1 MKKFLVFTI
10 LLFSLTFEIFSQNV
24 PGYSSTDYPPTS
36 FGKHFTHIALS
47 STNSANY
54 TTIDNP
60 ATNDKPNARLFITH
74 NWNRS
79 GSGVYNDKVSGLWYK
94 SSANKWTIFD
104 QGSNPIIENSAYD
117 IWVVDAADSMVF
129 QHTARSY
136 NTSSNYTIINHPK
149 LDGKPNAA
157 ILVTQILID
166 TAGNTYNDH
175 EIGVWYTGSNWSVFN
190 QDGSAMPDGASF
202 NVMILT
208 DQNSLLHK
216 ATTGNITA
224 AVTYIDNPYLNN
236 NPQAIIYVTQNWNP
250 GGGSGT
256 YNTSKIGTFY
266 STTQNKWTIYNEDQ
280 AAMVEN
286 SNYNVY
292 IGSPYFV
299 HKTNSDNISGDLTV
313 FNNPLINTDSSAR
326 VFALHNWNPYNS
338 GTSTFNKEL
347 GVYNNGSVWGI
358 YTEDGSDIPE
368 NVYFNVAIA
377 PKTDSAFLHTT
388 TASNISGGNYT
399 TIDNPLLN
407 NNPSARILIQHQFQ
421 SSRDTSYLGL
431 WYNSGTAKWTIFHED
446 HAVMPANK
454 HYNVWLLDNNK
465 SFVHNV
471 DSSNIQLSL
480 SYSVLDNP
488 LTNNDPDA
496 NILITPL
503 LNGGSYFDHVIGV
516 WYYDVTGRWY
526 LYTEDGTAFVEDL
539 KYIVHVASKPAIPTS
554 IDEENNP
561 AVVSNFEL
569 YQNYPNPFN
578 PSTQIKFAIT
588 EQSQVSLKV
597 YNILG
602 KEIATLVN
610 DVRGAGIHE
619 VNFDGTGL
627 ASGVYF
633 YTLQAGKFSQTNKM
647 ILIK

>member
-1 MKKFLVFTI
+1 MKKFLVFAILFFTI
-10 LLFSLTFEIFSQNV
+10 SFKIIPQTE
-24 PGYSSTDYPPTS
+24 PGYLGTDYPPTS
-36 FGKHFTHIALS
+36 FGKYFTHIALS
-47 STNSANY
+47 STNTSNY

-60 ATNDKPNARLFITH
+60 ATNDNPNARLFIIH
-74 NWNRS
+74 NWNGS
-79 GSGVYNDKVSGLWYK
+79 GSGVYNNRVTGLWYK
-94 SSANKWTIFD
+94 TSVNKWTIF
-104 QGSNPIIENSAYD
+104 NENLNATVENSAYN
-117 IWVVDAADSMVF
+117 ICVVDPADSMVF
-129 QHTARSY
+129 QHTARPY
-136 NTSSNYTIINHPK
+136 NTGSNYTIINHPK
-149 LDGKPNAA
+149 LNGKPNAA

-175 EIGVWYTGSNWSVFN
+175 EIGVWYTGSNWSIFN

-202 NVMILT
+202 NVLILT
-208 DQNSLLHK
+208 DLNSFVQK
-216 ATTGNITA
+216 ATSGNIIGAT
-224 AVTYIDNPYLNN
+224 TTIDHPFLNN
-236 NPQAIIYVTQNWNP
+236 NPNALVYVTQNWNP

-256 YNTSKIGTFY
+256 YNTAIVGTY
-266 STTQNKWTIYNEDQ
+266 YNTAQNKWSVFNEDM

-286 SNYNVY
+286 SSYNVY

-299 HKTNSDNISGDLTV
+299 HKTNNDNITGDLTV
-313 FNNPLINTDSSAR
+313 FNNPLTNTDTSAR
-326 VFALHNWNPYNS
+326 VFALHNWNPYNT

-347 GVYNNGSVWGI
+347 GVYHTGNVWGV
-358 YTEDGSDIPE
+358 YTEDNSDIPQ
-368 NVYFNVAIA
+368 NLYFNIAIA

-399 TIDNPLLN
+399 TIDNSLLN
-407 NNPSARILIQHQFQ
+407 NNPTARILVQHQFK
-421 SSRDTSYLGL
+421 SSRDTSYVGL

-471 DSSNIQLSL
+471 DSASL
-480 SYSVLDNP
+480 AYSTVFSAIDNP
-488 LTNNDPDA
+488 LTNNNPDA

-503 LNGGSYFDHVIGV
+503 LNGSEYFDHVIGV
-516 WYYDVTGRWY
+516 WYRIADHKWY
-526 LYTEDGTAFVEDL
+526 LYTEDGTAFAQDL
-539 KYIVHVASKPAIPTS
+539 KYIVYVASKPAIPTS
-554 IDEENNP
+554 VEEENNP

-578 PSTQIKFAIT
+578 PSTQIKFALA
-588 EQSQVSLKV
+588 EQSQVTLRV

-610 DVRGAGIHE
+610 DVKGAGIHE